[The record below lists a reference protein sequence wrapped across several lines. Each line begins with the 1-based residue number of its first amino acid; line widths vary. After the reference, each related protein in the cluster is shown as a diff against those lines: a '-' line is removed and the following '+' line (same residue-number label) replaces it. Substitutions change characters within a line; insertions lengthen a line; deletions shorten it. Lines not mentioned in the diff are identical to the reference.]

1 MQLEMKQAGIL
12 GEQRV
17 VLKNISWD
25 LFESLLAALG
35 DNRSSRL
42 AYDRGLLEIM
52 TPLLPH
58 EHYKRLIEKLIDILA
73 EELSLNIKSVGSLT
87 CKREDLLRGLEP
99 DSGFYFQ
106 NEPLVRSN
114 TNIDLN
120 QDPPPDLMLEVDF
133 SNQSLNKLPIY
144 ISLGVPE
151 VWRYAQ
157 GNLQIYLLQQGQYV
171 SVNDSPTFANIAI
184 TEIPRFLEL
193 SSQIGEAQMLREFRL
208 WVRERLSA

>member
-17 VLKNISWD
+17 VLKNISWH
-25 LFESLLAALG
+25 LFESLLTALG
-35 DNRSSRL
+35 EDRSSRL

-58 EHYKRLIEKLIDILA
+58 EHSKRLIEKLIDILT
-73 EELSLNIKSVGSLT
+73 EELNLNIKSVGSLT

-114 TNIDLN
+114 ANIDLS
-120 QDPPPDLMLEVDF
+120 QDPPPDLMLEIDF
-133 SNQSLNKLPIY
+133 SNQSLNKFPIY

-157 GNLQIYLLQQGQYV
+157 DNLQIYLLQQEHYV
-171 SVNDSPTFANIAI
+171 PVNDSPTFANIPV
-184 TEIPRFLEL
+184 TEIPRFLER
-193 SSQIGEAQMLREFRL
+193 STQIGEAQMLREFRI
-208 WVRERLSA
+208 WVRERLQA